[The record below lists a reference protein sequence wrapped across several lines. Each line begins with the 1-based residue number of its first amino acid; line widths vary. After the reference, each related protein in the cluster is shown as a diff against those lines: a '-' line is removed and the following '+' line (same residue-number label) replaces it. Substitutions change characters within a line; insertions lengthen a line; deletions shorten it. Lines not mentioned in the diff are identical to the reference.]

1 MIQVLL
7 EGRVIADMALNQD
20 LLDVPTAAAA
30 TTLTEGREEEA
41 RADSIHDRASK
52 IYLLLVIFG
61 IVDSHMNEEKLFL
74 D

>member
-30 TTLTEGREEEA
+30 TTLTEGRKEEA